1 MLFSSL
7 SFLTIFLPITVA
19 FYFISNNRF
28 IRNIILLI
36 ASLLFYAWGE
46 PSFVFLMILVVAVN
60 FQMVLLI
67 DKLKNK
73 NYSSYA
79 KYLFIVTL
87 ILNFACLGFFKY
99 LNFFIENLN
108 LFGLDLNPMSIRLPI
123 GISFYIFQIV
133 SYVIDAYYER
143 VKVQRRF
150 YLLLTYTCLF
160 PQLIAGPIV
169 RYSTVEDE
177 LLNRKESLTD
187 FNTGLRRFIVGLG
200 KKVIIANN
208 VALVANHVFQDIVP
222 TDLSFTFAWIGIIS
236 YTLQIYFDFSAYSD
250 MAIGLGKIF
259 GFHFLENFNY
269 PYIAKS
275 ITDFWRRWH
284 ISLSTWFRDYVYI
297 PLGGNRVSKC
307 KLIRNILFVW
317 MLTGFW
323 HGASWNFILWGLYF
337 SLFLILE
344 KFFFGNSMERVPI
357 VSNIYTLFIVMISWI
372 IFNTSNLTHFLQ
384 YISALFNFKQ
394 GFDLASI
401 KYFQY
406 LYVWPYLIIGI
417 IGSTPLFSILGN
429 FLKRHFIGNLI
440 LEVSMFL
447 IIFITL
453 MFLVNDSYNPFIYF
467 RF

>member
-7 SFLTIFLPITVA
+7 SFLTIFLPFTVA

>member
-7 SFLTIFLPITVA
+7 SFLTIFLPFTVA

-447 IIFITL
+447 IIYITL